1 MAMGGHSD
9 GRRRFA
15 GFIGLAF
22 GVILLFGAVAMAAL
36 RPTDGLAWVDVPQL
50 APDLGLDAGLR
61 TQPLKAA
68 VVADALRDSAL
79 EGSAAESLAVAVCF
93 ANHDE
98 KLRDPVLVFDVHQT
112 GRADRV
118 PTGSFVDRERGRGR
132 FVEKS
137 ACVEHRVDVGKSA
150 RTRQ

>member
-1 MAMGGHSD
+1 MGGHSD

-79 EGSAAESLAVAVCF
+79 EGSAAESLAVA
-93 ANHDE
+93 
-98 KLRDPVLVFDVHQT
+98 PVLTVVQPT
-112 GRADRV
+112 SSV
-118 PTGSFVDRERGRGR
+118 PAQGLASSPPAARPVVPPT
-132 FVEKS
+132 S
-137 ACVEHRVDVGKSA
+137 APA
-150 RTRQ
+150 PIATPTPAATPAPTPAPT